1 MEEHVQS
8 TSEFSKFKHLSS
20 ILIST
25 NHHRHNIT
33 DSFLPPVKPMA
44 ELSPTFGFLIIFKDS
59 FKLIFKN
66 GKFMAPITLLSLLL
80 PSLLLLL
87 LCYVYQTLTNSI
99 YNSSTNLQIIAGF
112 SLFLVLEITSI
123 MAFGRISIISGIAT
137 ILVSATSYTDANIS
151 SQDLYSRI
159 KTTTRRSKLFGY
171 RNSSSKNRGTVF
183 LAMIIWML
191 VFCMVIFYP
200 NAITIAIAVVVGIS
214 VFGFLIYD
222 SVPTVLSSVVSVV
235 EEKFEGSEALK
246 KAEELIQGQRHHG
259 FMINVFINLLG
270 LIILLGFWLVL
281 RGELWSVNVMG
292 FGLFLVNFVC
302 LIKIFGCVA
311 YTVLYFRC
319 KKYHGDDEEV
329 GGVGNFGYSKL
340 PASDLGGGIA

>member
-1 MEEHVQS
+1 
-8 TSEFSKFKHLSS
+8 
-20 ILIST
+20 
-25 NHHRHNIT
+25 
-33 DSFLPPVKPMA
+33 MA

-59 FKLIFKN
+59 FKLLFKN

-87 LCYVYQTLTNSI
+87 FCYVYQTLTNSI
-99 YNSSTNLQIIAGF
+99 YNSIYNSSYYSIYAYL
-112 SLFLVLEITSI
+112 SLLLVLEITSI
-123 MAFGRISIISGIAT
+123 MAFGIISNISGIAT

-151 SQDLYSRI
+151 LQDLYSRI
-159 KTTTRRSKLFGY
+159 KTTTRRSKLFG
-171 RNSSSKNRGTVF
+171 RGTEF
-183 LAMIIWML
+183 LTMIIWMQ
-191 VFCMVIFYP
+191 VIYMVIVYP

-214 VFGFLIYD
+214 VFGFLLYV

-235 EEKFEGSEALK
+235 EEKFEGSEALE

-270 LIILLGFWLVL
+270 LVILLGFWFFL

-292 FGLFLVNFVC
+292 FWLFWINFFC
-302 LIKIFGCVA
+302 LSKIFGCVA

-329 GGVGNFGYSKL
+329 GGVGIFGYSKL